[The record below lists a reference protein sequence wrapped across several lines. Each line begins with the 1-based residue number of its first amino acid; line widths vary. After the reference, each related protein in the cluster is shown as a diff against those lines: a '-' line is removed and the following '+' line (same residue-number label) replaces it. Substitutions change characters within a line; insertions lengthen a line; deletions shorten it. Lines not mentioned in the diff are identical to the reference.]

1 MVEAEVHYRAAGLDF
16 ARHAI
21 AVTGTGSQLD
31 RYAEKNDW
39 LARFPMHDWVGG
51 RTSVMSAVG
60 LLPMALLGFEIDR
73 FLEGAAAMDQ
83 LTRVDVVEQNAA
95 MLLALMWFYA
105 GEGKGT
111 KDMVILHY
119 KDRMALFSRYFQQ
132 LVMVSF
138 GKE

>member
-1 MVEAEVHYRAAGLDF
+1 MVEAERRFGAGRRDF
-16 ARHAI
+16 PRHAV
-21 AVTGTGSQLD
+21 AVTGVGSELD
-31 RYAEKNDW
+31 RHAQENDW

-73 FLEGAAAMDQ
+73 FLEGAATMDQ

-105 GEGKGT
+105 GEGQGA
-111 KDMVILHY
+111 KDMVILPY
-119 KDRMALFSRYFQQ
+119 KDRPDLFRKYLKELSR
-132 LVMVSF
+132 V
-138 GKE
+138 

>member
-1 MVEAEVHYRAAGLDF
+1 MVEAELQYRAGRVDF
-16 ARHAI
+16 ARHVV
-21 AVTGTGSQLD
+21 AVTGVGSELD
-31 RYAEKNDW
+31 RHAQEKDW

-73 FLEGAAAMDQ
+73 FLEGAAAMDH
-83 LTRVDVVEQNAA
+83 LTRVDSVEQNAA

-111 KDMVILHY
+111 KDRVSLPY
-119 KDRMALFSRYFQQ
+119 KDRLALFSRYFQQ